1 MASLIGAIVEVIAA
15 IIGLVIY
22 GYVYSALNTDVLGSS
37 VVGLLTIVPIVLVA
51 VLIIGLLQIFGRV

>member
-22 GYVYSALNTDVLGSS
+22 GYVYAALNTDVLGAS